1 MVSRLSNEQQKNEEE
16 EVKKDEILESP
27 LFIPMPA
34 LETQLR
40 ATALYG
46 EIDEERSKDCIGS
59 LMHLF
64 ESGKEYLEND
74 ENPDEVIESYSPMEL
89 LISTEGGHV
98 HEMFSIYDVLR
109 QIRSKC
115 TVQTTGLGKVMSAG
129 VLLLAAGTKG
139 ERKVGKHCRLMLHP
153 ISGGNFGDIREMER
167 NIKEIRWLEKVYS
180 EALFE
185 ETNMSK
191 KKITSILKKDRD
203 TFFDAQQAVEW
214 GIADHVI

>member
-1 MVSRLSNEQQKNEEE
+1 MVLKLSSEQQKNEEE
-16 EVKKDEILESP
+16 SEEGTTEELP

-34 LETQLR
+34 LETQIR
-40 ATALYG
+40 TAALYG
-46 EIDEERSKDCIGS
+46 EIDEERAKDFIGS
-59 LMHLF
+59 LIHLK

-74 ENPDEVIESYSPMEL
+74 ENPDEIIESYVPMEL

-109 QIRSKC
+109 QIREDC
-115 TVQTTGLGKVMSAG
+115 TIKTVGLGKVMSAG
-129 VLLLAAGTKG
+129 VLLLASGTKG
-139 ERKVGKHCRLMLHP
+139 QRKVGKHCRLMLHP

-167 NIKEIRWLEKVYS
+167 NIKEIRWLEKVYT

-185 ETNMSK
+185 ETNMTK

-203 TFFDAQQAVEW
+203 TFFDAKQAVEW
-214 GIADHVI
+214 GIADEII